1 MAKLTLRPVDAK
13 DTAALRAIYAS
24 YIATPITFETEL
36 PSEAAYAER
45 IEEIA
50 AMYPYIVAKYDGGIV
65 GYAYAHRHMDRA
77 AYDWNAE
84 ISVYLAQHVKR
95 QGIGTKLM
103 GALLEILARQGIRN
117 AYSLITLPNPA
128 SIRLHTACGFTRY
141 GVMHRTGYKAG
152 VWYDV
157 GCYEKTLAVHE
168 ENPGEPVSWRDI
180 SDDGVRNILARW
192 ETFGQ

>member
-1 MAKLTLRPVDAK
+1 MATLTLRPVDAK

-50 AMYPYIVAKYDGGIV
+50 AMYPYIVAEYDGGIV

-84 ISVYLAQHVKR
+84 ISVYLAQHVTR
-95 QGIGTKLM
+95 QGVK
-103 GALLEILARQGIRN
+103 N

-128 SIRLHTACGFTRY
+128 SVRLHTACGFTQY

-152 VWYDV
+152 AWYDV

-180 SDDGVRNILARW
+180 SDDGVRNIRARW

>member
-1 MAKLTLRPVDAK
+1 MATLALRPVDEK
-13 DTAALRAIYAS
+13 DTSALRAIYAP
-24 YIATPITFETEL
+24 YIATPITFEIKL

-50 AMYPYIVAKYDGGIV
+50 AMYPYIVAEYGGEIV

-84 ISVYLAQHVKR
+84 VSIYLARNVTHR
-95 QGIGTKLM
+95 GIGTKLM

-128 SIRLHTACGFTRY
+128 SIRLHTACGFRQY
-141 GVMHRTGYKAG
+141 GIMHQTGFKAG
-152 VWYDV
+152 IWYDV
-157 GCYEKTLAVHE
+157 GCYEKTLAAHE
-168 ENPGEPVSWRDI
+168 ENPGAPVSWRAI
-180 SDDGVRNILARW
+180 SDAAVRTVLARW
-192 ETFGQ
+192 GTLG